1 MSKKIVTR
9 AYFGLYDPARKGVTI
24 DKGNEGGSSQPV
36 DNKAVEDVTKQAN
49 ANKEA
54 SAANK
59 ALAEQNKAAV
69 AKVAADLAAK
79 QAQDVIT
86 FLTKVEA
93 AAQYQPKGEYVTEAK
108 VAEKVTEAQTK
119 AKEDVDAKFATK
131 AELETA
137 TGGVS
142 AKDLKTLKDAIE
154 LLRDN
159 PDSIAEIAKKADKD
173 KVYDKEAIDK
183 LIKKL
188 NDKDTDLEKAIAKA
202 AAAEDVVKVADL
214 PAKIQALVDLTSF
227 AKAAEVEA
235 TYAKKSDLTDKAD
248 KAAIETELAKKAN
261 ASDLTPLATKEEVAK
276 KADKET
282 IDAKADQTALD
293 NLKAEVAANKAAVG
307 AEEAARKSADT
318 LNDAK
323 VQGISED
330 VAKMKID
337 AAQAKVENEKAL
349 AKKADQE
356 AVNTA
361 LEGKA
366 GVEEVKEAKK
376 AADDA
381 AKEAAKANTALES
394 KADAI
399 ALEPLATKESLKD
412 AKDELTQA
420 IEAAK
425 TAATEAKAEAKTGEA
440 VTEAKTKAEAA
451 DAKAKEVEAAL
462 VNYVTKAVA
471 DETYQPKGEYA
482 TKAEVQAIGSLDP
495 TTLQSLKDL
504 AAQLAGHAD
513 LTAVLDKLNKIFTKD
528 EVNEKLAKKADVTA
542 LADYAEKADVESKL
556 GDKADKTKVAEDI
569 QAAKDVADAAVREV
583 NTTAQ
588 QAKAKATENAAG
600 LEEAKTKVE
609 KAIEDL
615 GKLTTKVNDLAL
627 NGTGGGLDAQAVADK
642 VQEVVD
648 AIVAREKF
656 VGETKFNEK
665 LADKADV
672 SALTAVQAK
681 ADKAAADLLGKADVS
696 ALADKADKAV
706 FEAKATEL
714 DNKLN
719 TLETATVPNLIA
731 TKLNEKLEGYQEKG
745 EYVTKE
751 AGDRDYQPKGEY
763 ATTEKLT
770 EVKDI
775 ADANK
780 AAIEGL
786 DKDNLVH
793 HDDLVGYA
801 KAVKVTEDIAA
812 AVGGLGEV
820 YVAKA
825 DAETFAKKAEVTA
838 EIGEKETEIKRY
850 ADGKFATKQELE
862 NATLAAGN
870 TGLNRTQVEGIVDE
884 KLGDIKDA
892 VQTIT
897 NIQSGVNDNKS
908 AVNSI
913 LAELAKKAD
922 KDALNDKVTTTD
934 LEDAKTTLNAAI
946 KVQEDALA
954 AAKTALEEAI
964 KTKSEEAA
972 AAYQT
977 KVEFAN
983 WTRDVYGTEI
993 ARIKDDMMTADETD
1007 AAIDAKLATNLE
1019 TLKGI
1024 FQVKGNYLTREDLTK
1039 TLKDGYITKD
1049 ESDRLYQGVGNYA
1062 TIEYVDDQIGKNKSK
1077 LDEVNTAI
1085 AGKLDATAATSLY
1098 QTKGDYVL
1106 RGEVDALATAPA
1118 FTNAINAAITTK
1130 GYLDKTTA
1138 DGLYAPK
1145 GQYVTTEDIANAILT
1160 DETVAGKQDKLT
1172 FGTGLSYDEDTKTLT
1187 ATGTS
1192 VDLSSYAKKS
1202 ELPDVTT
1209 LATKQEVTNAVASIQ
1224 VPSIEG
1230 LARTI
1235 EVEAKLVDY
1244 VKFTEAESTYAKK
1257 TEIPSIEGLAKTS
1270 EVDTKL
1276 ADYAKSA
1283 DIANT
1288 YATKEAI
1295 NAVAGLD
1302 ADTVNQLKALA
1313 QNADLTTVAEKV
1325 KNVYTKA
1332 EADGKFGPKDTLT
1345 EDQKGVVE
1353 SILRDKNYATNADL
1367 GNYSAGID
1375 TSIGQL
1381 RASINT
1387 LKDTTVPA
1395 IDTRVTALEGKA
1407 APTDFTEGQKTKLDE
1422 ILTGKHYATS
1432 DDIDNAKAELKG
1444 ELITEDAATALAN
1457 GAVTTAEGKIN
1468 DAKTALEEKITELKN
1483 ATVAKSDY
1491 DTKIEELETSIGK
1504 AASGDDLENLLF
1516 NDIVAGDGVTVERF
1530 EDPADENRAKLKIKA
1545 TAQAVDLSAYETQ
1558 AQAEAKYLKLDDI
1571 ETKLKEKGFITQ
1583 ADLQPILDAIK
1594 ALKGE

>member
-1 MSKKIVTR
+1 MSKKFVGK
-9 AYFGLYDPARKGVTI
+9 AHFGLYDPKR
-24 DKGNEGGSSQPV
+24 DKGIEIGGSGNQSGSTTPV
-36 DNKAVEDVTKQAN
+36 DNKAVEDVTKQAS

-59 ALAEQNKAAV
+59 VLAEANKAAV

-86 FLTKVEA
+86 FLSKVEA
-93 AAQYQPKGEYVTEAK
+93 AAQYQPKGEYITDAK
-108 VAEKVTEAQTK
+108 VAEKITEAQGK
-119 AKEDVDAKFATK
+119 ADEAAAAKFATK

-173 KVYDKEAIDK
+173 KVYDKDAIDK

-202 AAAEDVVKVADL
+202 ATADDVVKAAELTEKVKA
-214 PAKIQALVDLTSF
+214 IVDLTPY
-227 AKAAEVEA
+227 AKTAEVEA
-235 TYAKKSDLTDKAD
+235 TYAKKSDLADKAD

-261 ASDLTPLATKEEVAK
+261 ASDLTPLATKEEVSA
-276 KADKET
+276 KADAT
-282 IDAKADQTALD
+282 ALATKADQTALD

-307 AEEAARKSADT
+307 AESAERKAADT

-323 VQGISED
+323 VKGISDD
-330 VAKMKID
+330 VSKLKID

-349 AKKADQE
+349 SRKADQE

-366 GVEEVKEAKK
+366 SVADVAEAKQ
-376 AADDA
+376 AATDA
-381 AKEAAKANTALES
+381 AKEAAKANTALEG
-394 KADAI
+394 KADVA
-399 ALEPLATKESLKD
+399 ALEPLATKEALKD

-425 TAATEAKAEAKTGEA
+425 TAAAEAKTEAKTGEA
-440 VTEAKTKAEAA
+440 VTAAKEKAEVA

-471 DETYQPKGEYA
+471 DEAYQPKGEYA

-495 TTLQSLKDL
+495 ATLQSLKDL
-504 AAQLAGHAD
+504 AQQLAGHAD
-513 LTAVLDKLNKIFTKD
+513 LTAVLDKLNKVFTKD
-528 EVNEKLAKKADVTA
+528 EVNEKLAAKADVTA
-542 LADYAEKADVESKL
+542 LAEYAEKADVESKL

-627 NGTGGGLDAQAVADK
+627 NGGTGTGLDAQAVADK
-642 VQEVVD
+642 VKEVVD
-648 AIVAREKF
+648 ALVAQEKF
-656 VGETKFNEK
+656 VGEAKLNEK

-681 ADKAAADLLGKADVS
+681 ADKNASDLLGKADVS

-706 FEAKATEL
+706 FEAKANEV

-719 TLETATVPNLIA
+719 TLETATVPNLID
-731 TKLNEKLEGYQEKG
+731 TKLTAKLAGYQEKG

-751 AGDRDYQPKGEY
+751 AADRDYQPKGEY
-763 ATTEKLT
+763 ATAEKLT

-793 HDDLVGYA
+793 NADLVVYA
-801 KAVKVTEDIAA
+801 RAAKVTEDIAA

-825 DAETFAKKAEVTA
+825 DAETFAKKAEVTT

-870 TGLNRTQVEGIVDE
+870 TGLNRAQVEGIVDE

-922 KDALNDKVTTTD
+922 KDALNDKVATTD

-946 KVQEDALA
+946 KVQENALA

-983 WTRDVYGTEI
+983 WARDTYGTEI
-993 ARIKDDMMTADETD
+993 ARIKDDMMTANETD

-1024 FQVKGNYLTREDLTK
+1024 FQLKGNYVTKEELTK

-1077 LDEVNTAI
+1077 IDEVNTAL
-1085 AGKLDATAATSLY
+1085 AGKLDLTAA
-1098 QTKGDYVL
+1098 QNVFQARGDYMT
-1106 RGEVDALATAPA
+1106 RGDLDNVATSPA
-1118 FTNAINAAITTK
+1118 FTNAINNAITAK
-1130 GYLDKTTA
+1130 AFLDKDTA
-1138 DGLYAPK
+1138 DGLYATK
-1145 GQYVTTEDIANAILT
+1145 GTYVTAQGVTDIIEADPTI
-1160 DETVAGKQDKLT
+1160 AGKQDKLT
-1172 FGTGLSYDEDTKTLT
+1172 FGSGLSYDEGTKTVT
-1187 ATGTS
+1187 ASGVS
-1192 VDLSSYAKKS
+1192 VDLTPYAKK
-1202 ELPDVTT
+1202 
-1209 LATKQEVTNAVASIQ
+1209 
-1224 VPSIEG
+1224 
-1230 LARTI
+1230 
-1235 EVEAKLVDY
+1235 
-1244 VKFTEAESTYAKK
+1244 AESDAK
-1257 TEIPSIEGLAKTS
+1257 
-1270 EVDTKL
+1270 
-1276 ADYAKSA
+1276 Y
-1283 DIANT
+1283 
-1288 YATKEAI
+1288 
-1295 NAVAGLD
+1295 
-1302 ADTVNQLKALA
+1302 
-1313 QNADLTTVAEKV
+1313 
-1325 KNVYTKA
+1325 
-1332 EADGKFGPKDTLT
+1332 GPKDTLT

-1367 GNYSAGID
+1367 GSYSASMDI
-1375 TSIGQL
+1375 SVGQL

-1407 APTDFTEGQKTKLDE
+1407 APTDFTEDQKTKLNE
-1422 ILTGKHYATS
+1422 ILTGKGYAS
-1432 DDIDNAKAELKG
+1432 HEDIDNAKAELKG
-1444 ELITEDAATALAN
+1444 ELVTEEAVQALVN
-1457 GAVTTAEGKIN
+1457 GAVTTAEGKVN
-1468 DAKTALEEKITELKN
+1468 EAKEALEGKITELKN
-1483 ATVAKSDY
+1483 TV
-1491 DTKIEELETSIGK
+1491 
-1504 AASGDDLENLLF
+1504 
-1516 NDIVAGDGVTVERF
+1516 DGIHA
-1530 EDPADENRAKLKIKA
+1530 P
-1545 TAQAVDLSAYETQ
+1545 DLSAYETQ
-1558 AQAEAKYLKLDDI
+1558 AQAEAKYLKLEDI

>member
-1 MSKKIVTR
+1 MSKKFVGK
-9 AYFGLYDPARKGVTI
+9 AHFGLYDPKR
-24 DKGNEGGSSQPV
+24 DKGIEIGGSGNQGGSTTPV
-36 DNKAVEDVTKQAN
+36 DNKAVEDVTKQAS

-59 ALAEQNKAAV
+59 VLAEANKAAV

-86 FLTKVEA
+86 FLSKVEA
-93 AAQYQPKGEYVTEAK
+93 AAQYQPKGEYITDAK
-108 VAEKVTEAQTK
+108 VAEKITEAQGK
-119 AKEDVDAKFATK
+119 ADEAAAAKFATK

-173 KVYDKEAIDK
+173 KVYDKDAIDK

-202 AAAEDVVKVADL
+202 ATADDVVKAAELTEKVKA
-214 PAKIQALVDLTSF
+214 IVDLTPF
-227 AKAAEVEA
+227 AKTAEVEA
-235 TYAKKSDLTDKAD
+235 TYAKKSDLADKAD

-261 ASDLTPLATKEEVAK
+261 ASDLTPLATKEEVS
-276 KADKET
+276 
-282 IDAKADQTALD
+282 AKADATALANKADQAALD
-293 NLKAEVAANKAAVG
+293 NVKAEADANKAAV
-307 AEEAARKSADT
+307 AAEAAERKAADT

-323 VQGISED
+323 VKGISDD
-330 VAKMKID
+330 VSKLKID

-349 AKKADQE
+349 SRKADQE

-366 GVEEVKEAKK
+366 TKAEVAEAKQ
-376 AADDA
+376 AATDA
-381 AKEAAKANTALES
+381 AKEAAKANTALEG
-394 KADAI
+394 KADAT
-399 ALEPLATKESLKD
+399 ALEPLATKEALKA
-412 AKDELTQA
+412 AKDELAQA
-420 IEAAK
+420 VEAAK
-425 TAATEAKAEAKTGEA
+425 TAAEAAKTEAKTGEA
-440 VTEAKTKAEAA
+440 VTEAKEKATAA

-513 LTAVLDKLNKIFTKD
+513 LTAVLDKLNKVFTKD
-528 EVNEKLAKKADVTA
+528 EVNEKLAAKADVTA
-542 LADYAEKADVESKL
+542 LAEYAEKADVESKL

-627 NGTGGGLDAQAVADK
+627 NGTGGNGLDAQAVADK
-642 VQEVVD
+642 VKEVVD
-648 AIVAREKF
+648 ALVAQEKF
-656 VGETKFNEK
+656 VGETKLNEK

-681 ADKAAADLLGKADVS
+681 ADKNASDLLGKADVT

-719 TLETATVPNLIA
+719 TLETATVPNLID
-731 TKLNEKLEGYQEKG
+731 TKLADKLAGYQEKG

-751 AGDRDYQPKGEY
+751 AADRDYQPKGEY
-763 ATTEKLT
+763 ATAEKLN
-770 EVKDI
+770 EVK
-775 ADANK
+775 AKAEANE

-786 DKDNLVH
+786 DKDTLVH
-793 HDDLVGYA
+793 TADLDTYA
-801 KAVKVTEDIAA
+801 KAAKVTEDISA
-812 AVGGLGEV
+812 AVAGLGDV
-820 YVAKA
+820 YVSKNDA
-825 DAETFAKKAEVTA
+825 DVYAKKADVTT

-870 TGLNRTQVEGIVDE
+870 TGLNRAQVEGIVDE

-922 KDALNDKVTTTD
+922 KDALNDKVATTD
-934 LEDAKTTLNAAI
+934 LEEAKTTLNAAI
-946 KVQEDALA
+946 KVQENALA

-983 WTRDVYGTEI
+983 WARDTYGTEI
-993 ARIKDDMMTADETD
+993 ARIKDDMMTANETD

-1024 FQVKGNYLTREDLTK
+1024 FQLKGNYVTKEELTK

-1077 LDEVNTAI
+1077 IDEVNTAL
-1085 AGKLDATAATSLY
+1085 AGKLDLTAA
-1098 QTKGDYVL
+1098 QNVFQARGDYMT
-1106 RGEVDALATAPA
+1106 RGDLDNVATSPA
-1118 FTNAINAAITTK
+1118 FTNAINNAITAK
-1130 GYLDKTTA
+1130 AFLDKDTA
-1138 DGLYAPK
+1138 DGLYAAK
-1145 GQYVTTEDIANAILT
+1145 GTYVTAQGVTDIIEADPTI
-1160 DETVAGKQDKLT
+1160 AGKQDKLT
-1172 FGTGLSYDEDTKTLT
+1172 FGSGLSYDEGTKTVT
-1187 ATGTS
+1187 ASGVS
-1192 VDLSSYAKKS
+1192 VDLT
-1202 ELPDVTT
+1202 P
-1209 LATKQEVTNAVASIQ
+1209 
-1224 VPSIEG
+1224 
-1230 LARTI
+1230 
-1235 EVEAKLVDY
+1235 
-1244 VKFTEAESTYAKK
+1244 YAKK
-1257 TEIPSIEGLAKTS
+1257 TESDAK
-1270 EVDTKL
+1270 
-1276 ADYAKSA
+1276 Y
-1283 DIANT
+1283 
-1288 YATKEAI
+1288 
-1295 NAVAGLD
+1295 
-1302 ADTVNQLKALA
+1302 
-1313 QNADLTTVAEKV
+1313 
-1325 KNVYTKA
+1325 
-1332 EADGKFGPKDTLT
+1332 GPKDTLT

-1367 GNYSAGID
+1367 GSYSASMD
-1375 TSIGQL
+1375 TNIGQL

-1407 APTDFTEGQKTKLDE
+1407 APTDFTEDQKTKLDE
-1422 ILTGKHYATS
+1422 ILTGKGYAS
-1432 DDIDNAKAELKG
+1432 HEDIDNAKAELKG
-1444 ELITEDAATALAN
+1444 ELITEETAQALVN
-1457 GAVTTAEGKIN
+1457 GAVTTAEGKVN
-1468 DAKTALEEKITELKN
+1468 EAKEALEGKITELKN
-1483 ATVAKSDY
+1483 TVDGIHAT
-1491 DTKIEELETSIGK
+1491 
-1504 AASGDDLENLLF
+1504 
-1516 NDIVAGDGVTVERF
+1516 
-1530 EDPADENRAKLKIKA
+1530 
-1545 TAQAVDLSAYETQ
+1545 DLSAYETQ
-1558 AQAEAKYLKLDDI
+1558 AQAEAKYLKLEDI

>member
-1 MSKKIVTR
+1 MSKKFVGK
-9 AYFGLYDPARKGVTI
+9 AHFGLYDPKR
-24 DKGNEGGSSQPV
+24 DKGIEIGGSDNQGGSSTPV
-36 DNKAVEDVTKQAN
+36 DNKAVEDVTKQAS

-59 ALAEQNKAAV
+59 VLAEANKAAV

-86 FLTKVEA
+86 FLSKVEA
-93 AAQYQPKGEYVTEAK
+93 AAQYQPKGEYITDAK
-108 VAEKVTEAQTK
+108 VAEKITEAQGK
-119 AKEDVDAKFATK
+119 ADEAAAAKFATK

-202 AAAEDVVKVADL
+202 ATADDVVKAAELTEKVKA
-214 PAKIQALVDLTSF
+214 IVDLTPF

-235 TYAKKSDLTDKAD
+235 TYAKKSDLADKAD

-261 ASDLTPLATKEEVAK
+261 ASDLTPLATKEEVAT
-276 KADKET
+276 KADAT
-282 IDAKADQTALD
+282 ALATKADQTALD
-293 NLKAEVAANKAAVG
+293 NVKAEADANKAAV
-307 AEEAARKSADT
+307 AAEAAERKAADT

-323 VQGISED
+323 VKGISDD
-330 VAKMKID
+330 VSKLKID

-349 AKKADQE
+349 SRKADQE

-366 GVEEVKEAKK
+366 SKAEVAEAKQ
-376 AADDA
+376 AATDA
-381 AKEAAKANTALES
+381 AKEAAKANTALEG
-394 KADAI
+394 KADAT
-399 ALEPLATKESLKD
+399 ALEPLATKEALKD

-425 TAATEAKAEAKTGEA
+425 AAADEAKAEAKTGEA
-440 VTEAKTKAEAA
+440 ITEAKEKAAAA

-471 DETYQPKGEYA
+471 DEAYQPKGEYA

-495 TTLQSLKDL
+495 ATLQSLKDL
-504 AAQLAGHAD
+504 AQQLAGHAD
-513 LTAVLDKLNKIFTKD
+513 LTAVLDKLNKVFTKD
-528 EVNEKLAKKADVTA
+528 EVNEKLAAKADVTA
-542 LADYAEKADVESKL
+542 LSEYAEKADVESKL

-627 NGTGGGLDAQAVADK
+627 NGGTGTGLDAQAVADK
-642 VQEVVD
+642 VKEVVD
-648 AIVAREKF
+648 ALVAQEKF
-656 VGETKFNEK
+656 VGEAKLNEK

-681 ADKAAADLLGKADVS
+681 ADKNASDLLGKADVS
-696 ALADKADKAV
+696 ALADKVDKAV
-706 FEAKATEL
+706 FEAKANEV

-719 TLETATVPNLIA
+719 TLETATVPNLID
-731 TKLNEKLEGYQEKG
+731 TKLTAKLAGYQEKG

-751 AGDRDYQPKGEY
+751 AADRDYQPKGEY
-763 ATTEKLT
+763 ATAEKLT

-793 HDDLVGYA
+793 NADLVVYA
-801 KAVKVTEDIAA
+801 RAAKVTEDIAA

-825 DAETFAKKAEVTA
+825 DAETFAKKAEVTT

-870 TGLNRTQVEGIVDE
+870 TGLNRAQVEGIVDE

-922 KDALNDKVTTTD
+922 KDALNDKVATTD
-934 LEDAKTTLNAAI
+934 LEEAKTTLNAAI
-946 KVQEDALA
+946 KVQENALA
-954 AAKTALEEAI
+954 AAKIALEEAI

-983 WTRDVYGTEI
+983 WARDTYGTEI
-993 ARIKDDMMTADETD
+993 ARIKDDMMTANETD

-1024 FQVKGNYLTREDLTK
+1024 FQLKGNYVTKEELTK

-1077 LDEVNTAI
+1077 IDEVNTAL
-1085 AGKLDATAATSLY
+1085 AGKLDLTAA
-1098 QTKGDYVL
+1098 QNVFQARGDYMT
-1106 RGEVDALATAPA
+1106 RGDLDNVATSPA
-1118 FTNAINAAITTK
+1118 FTNAINNAITAK
-1130 GYLDKTTA
+1130 AFLDKDTA
-1138 DGLYAPK
+1138 DGLYATK
-1145 GQYVTTEDIANAILT
+1145 GTYVTAQGVTDIIEADPTI
-1160 DETVAGKQDKLT
+1160 AGKQDKLT
-1172 FGTGLSYDEDTKTLT
+1172 FGSGLSYDEGTKTVT
-1187 ATGTS
+1187 ASGVS
-1192 VDLSSYAKKS
+1192 VDLTPYAKK
-1202 ELPDVTT
+1202 
-1209 LATKQEVTNAVASIQ
+1209 
-1224 VPSIEG
+1224 
-1230 LARTI
+1230 
-1235 EVEAKLVDY
+1235 
-1244 VKFTEAESTYAKK
+1244 AESDAK
-1257 TEIPSIEGLAKTS
+1257 
-1270 EVDTKL
+1270 
-1276 ADYAKSA
+1276 Y
-1283 DIANT
+1283 
-1288 YATKEAI
+1288 
-1295 NAVAGLD
+1295 
-1302 ADTVNQLKALA
+1302 
-1313 QNADLTTVAEKV
+1313 
-1325 KNVYTKA
+1325 
-1332 EADGKFGPKDTLT
+1332 GPKDTLT

-1367 GNYSAGID
+1367 GSYSASMD
-1375 TSIGQL
+1375 TNIGQL

-1395 IDTRVTALEGKA
+1395 IDTRVNALEGKA
-1407 APTDFTEGQKTKLDE
+1407 APTDVTEDQKTKLDE
-1422 ILTGKHYATS
+1422 ILTGKGYAS
-1432 DDIDNAKAELKG
+1432 HEDIDNAKAELKG
-1444 ELITEDAATALAN
+1444 ELVTEEAAQALVN
-1457 GAVTTAEGKIN
+1457 GAVTTAEGKVN
-1468 DAKTALEEKITELKN
+1468 EAKEALEGKITELKN
-1483 ATVAKSDY
+1483 TV
-1491 DTKIEELETSIGK
+1491 
-1504 AASGDDLENLLF
+1504 
-1516 NDIVAGDGVTVERF
+1516 DGIHA
-1530 EDPADENRAKLKIKA
+1530 P
-1545 TAQAVDLSAYETQ
+1545 DLSAYETQ
-1558 AQAEAKYLKLDDI
+1558 AQAEAKYLKLEDI

>member
-1 MSKKIVTR
+1 MSKKFVGK
-9 AYFGLYDPARKGVTI
+9 AHFGLYDPKR
-24 DKGNEGGSSQPV
+24 DKGIEIGGSGNQGGSTTPV
-36 DNKAVEDVTKQAN
+36 DNKAVEDVTKQAS

-59 ALAEQNKAAV
+59 VLAEANKAAV

-86 FLTKVEA
+86 FLSKVEA

-119 AKEDVDAKFATK
+119 AKEDADAKFATK

-202 AAAEDVVKVADL
+202 ATADDVVKAAELTEKVKA
-214 PAKIQALVDLTSF
+214 IVDLTPF

-235 TYAKKSDLTDKAD
+235 TYAKKSDLADKAD

-261 ASDLTPLATKEEVAK
+261 ASDLTPLATKEEVSA
-276 KADKET
+276 KADAT
-282 IDAKADQTALD
+282 ALATKADQTVLD
-293 NLKAEVAANKAAVG
+293 NLKAEVAANKAAVS
-307 AEEAARKSADT
+307 AESAERKAADT

-323 VQGISED
+323 VKGISDD
-330 VAKMKID
+330 VSKLKID

-349 AKKADQE
+349 SRKADQE
-356 AVNTA
+356 AVNEA
-361 LEGKA
+361 LAEKA
-366 GVEEVKEAKK
+366 TKAEVAEAKQ
-376 AADDA
+376 AATDA
-381 AKEAAKANTALES
+381 AKEAAKANTALEG
-394 KADAI
+394 KADTT
-399 ALEPLATKESLKD
+399 ALEPLATKEALKA
-412 AKDELTQA
+412 AKDELAQA
-420 IEAAK
+420 VEAAK
-425 TAATEAKAEAKTGEA
+425 TAAEEAKTEAKTGEA
-440 VTEAKTKAEAA
+440 VTEAKTKAAAA

-513 LTAVLDKLNKIFTKD
+513 LTAVLDKLNKVFTKD
-528 EVNEKLAKKADVTA
+528 EVNEKLAAKADVTA
-542 LADYAEKADVESKL
+542 LSEYAEKADVESKL

-569 QAAKDVADAAVREV
+569 EAAKAVADAAVREV

-627 NGTGGGLDAQAVADK
+627 NGGTGTGLDAQAVADK
-642 VQEVVD
+642 VKEVVD
-648 AIVAREKF
+648 ALVAQEKF
-656 VGETKFNEK
+656 VGEAKLNEK

-681 ADKAAADLLGKADVS
+681 ADKNASDLLGKADVS

-706 FEAKATEL
+706 FEAKANEV

-719 TLETATVPNLIA
+719 TLETATVPNLID
-731 TKLNEKLEGYQEKG
+731 TKLTAKLAGYQEKG

-751 AGDRDYQPKGEY
+751 AADRDYQPKGEY
-763 ATTEKLT
+763 ATAAALE
-770 EVKDI
+770 EVKTK
-775 ADANK
+775 AN
-780 AAIEGL
+780 ANEALINGL

-793 HDDLVGYA
+793 TADLDTYA
-801 KAVKVTEDIAA
+801 KAAKVTEDISA
-812 AVGGLGEV
+812 AVAGLGDV
-820 YVAKA
+820 YVSKNDA
-825 DAETFAKKAEVTA
+825 DVFAKKADVTN
-838 EIGEKETEIKRY
+838 EIGAKATELKKY
-850 ADGKFATKQELE
+850 ADDTFATKQQLD
-862 NATLAAGN
+862 NATIAAGGS
-870 TGLNRTQVEGIVDE
+870 GLTQTQVEGIVDE

-922 KDALNDKVTTTD
+922 KDALNDKVATTD

-946 KVQEDALA
+946 KVQENALA

-983 WTRDVYGTEI
+983 WARDTYGTEI
-993 ARIKDDMMTADETD
+993 ARIKDDMMTANETD

-1024 FQVKGNYLTREDLTK
+1024 FQLKGNYVTKEELTK

-1077 LDEVNTAI
+1077 IDEVNTAL
-1085 AGKLDATAATSLY
+1085 AGKLDLTAA
-1098 QTKGDYVL
+1098 QNVFQARGDYMT
-1106 RGEVDALATAPA
+1106 RGDLDNVATSPA
-1118 FTNAINAAITTK
+1118 FTNAINNAITAK
-1130 GYLDKTTA
+1130 AFLDKDTA
-1138 DGLYAPK
+1138 DGLYATK
-1145 GQYVTTEDIANAILT
+1145 GTYVTAQGVTDIIEADPTI
-1160 DETVAGKQDKLT
+1160 AGKQDKLT
-1172 FGTGLSYDEDTKTLT
+1172 FGSGLSYDEGTKTVT
-1187 ATGTS
+1187 ASGVS
-1192 VDLSSYAKKS
+1192 VDLTPYAKK
-1202 ELPDVTT
+1202 
-1209 LATKQEVTNAVASIQ
+1209 
-1224 VPSIEG
+1224 
-1230 LARTI
+1230 
-1235 EVEAKLVDY
+1235 
-1244 VKFTEAESTYAKK
+1244 AESDAK
-1257 TEIPSIEGLAKTS
+1257 
-1270 EVDTKL
+1270 
-1276 ADYAKSA
+1276 Y
-1283 DIANT
+1283 
-1288 YATKEAI
+1288 
-1295 NAVAGLD
+1295 
-1302 ADTVNQLKALA
+1302 
-1313 QNADLTTVAEKV
+1313 
-1325 KNVYTKA
+1325 
-1332 EADGKFGPKDTLT
+1332 GPKDTLT

-1367 GNYSAGID
+1367 GSYSASMD
-1375 TSIGQL
+1375 TNIGQL

-1407 APTDFTEGQKTKLDE
+1407 APTDFTEDQKTKLDE
-1422 ILTGKHYATS
+1422 ILTGKGYAS
-1432 DDIDNAKAELKG
+1432 HEDIDNAKAELKG
-1444 ELITEDAATALAN
+1444 ELVTEEAAQALVN
-1457 GAVTTAEGKIN
+1457 GAVTTAEGKVN
-1468 DAKTALEEKITELKN
+1468 EAKEALEGKITELKN
-1483 ATVAKSDY
+1483 TV
-1491 DTKIEELETSIGK
+1491 
-1504 AASGDDLENLLF
+1504 
-1516 NDIVAGDGVTVERF
+1516 DGIHA
-1530 EDPADENRAKLKIKA
+1530 P
-1545 TAQAVDLSAYETQ
+1545 DLSAYETQ
-1558 AQAEAKYLKLDDI
+1558 AQAEAKYLKLEDI

>member
-1 MSKKIVTR
+1 MSKKFVGK
-9 AYFGLYDPARKGVTI
+9 AHFGLYDPKR
-24 DKGNEGGSSQPV
+24 DKGIEIGGSGNQSGSTTPV
-36 DNKAVEDVTKQAN
+36 DNKAVEDVTKQAS

-59 ALAEQNKAAV
+59 VLAEANKAAV

-86 FLTKVEA
+86 FLSKVEA
-93 AAQYQPKGEYVTEAK
+93 AAQYQPKGEYITDAK
-108 VAEKVTEAQTK
+108 VAEKITEAQGK
-119 AKEDVDAKFATK
+119 ADEAAAAKFATK

-173 KVYDKEAIDK
+173 KVYDKDAIDK

-202 AAAEDVVKVADL
+202 ATADDVVKAAELTEKVKA
-214 PAKIQALVDLTSF
+214 IVDLTPY
-227 AKAAEVEA
+227 AKTVEVEA
-235 TYAKKSDLTDKAD
+235 TYAKKSDLADKAD

-261 ASDLTPLATKEEVAK
+261 ASDLTPLATKEEVSA
-276 KADKET
+276 KADAT
-282 IDAKADQTALD
+282 ALATKADQTALD

-307 AEEAARKSADT
+307 AESAERKAADT

-323 VQGISED
+323 VKGISDD
-330 VAKMKID
+330 VSKLKID

-349 AKKADQE
+349 SRKADQE

-366 GVEEVKEAKK
+366 SVADVADAKQ
-376 AADDA
+376 AATDA
-381 AKEAAKANTALES
+381 AKEAAKANTALEG
-394 KADAI
+394 KADAT
-399 ALEPLATKESLKD
+399 ALEPLATKEALKD

-425 TAATEAKAEAKTGEA
+425 AAAAEAKAEAKTGEA
-440 VTEAKTKAEAA
+440 VTEAKEKATAA
-451 DAKAKEVEAAL
+451 DTKAKEVEAAL

-495 TTLQSLKDL
+495 ATLQSLKDL
-504 AAQLAGHAD
+504 AQQLAGHAD
-513 LTAVLDKLNKIFTKD
+513 LTAVLDKLNKVFTKD
-528 EVNEKLAKKADVTA
+528 EVNEKLAAKADVTA
-542 LADYAEKADVESKL
+542 LSEYAEKADVESKL
-556 GDKADKTKVAEDI
+556 SDKADKTKVAEDI

-627 NGTGGGLDAQAVADK
+627 NGGTGTGLDAQAVADK
-642 VQEVVD
+642 VKEVVD
-648 AIVAREKF
+648 ALVAQEKF
-656 VGETKFNEK
+656 VGEAKLNEK

-681 ADKAAADLLGKADVS
+681 ADKNASDLLGKADVS

-706 FEAKATEL
+706 FEAKANEV

-719 TLETATVPNLIA
+719 TLETATVPNLID
-731 TKLNEKLEGYQEKG
+731 TKLTAKLAGYQEKG

-751 AGDRDYQPKGEY
+751 AADRDYQPKGEY
-763 ATTEKLT
+763 ATAEKLT

-793 HDDLVGYA
+793 NADLVVYA
-801 KAVKVTEDIAA
+801 RAAKVTEDIAA

-825 DAETFAKKAEVTA
+825 DAETFAKKAEVTT

-870 TGLNRTQVEGIVDE
+870 TGLNRAQVEGIVDE

-922 KDALNDKVTTTD
+922 KDALNDKVATTD
-934 LEDAKTTLNAAI
+934 LEEAKTTLNAAI
-946 KVQEDALA
+946 KVQENALA

-983 WTRDVYGTEI
+983 WARDTYGTEI

-1024 FQVKGNYLTREDLTK
+1024 FQLKGNYVTKEELTK

-1077 LDEVNTAI
+1077 IDEMNTAL
-1085 AGKLDATAATSLY
+1085 AGKLDLTAA
-1098 QTKGDYVL
+1098 QNVFQARGDYMT
-1106 RGEVDALATAPA
+1106 RGDLDNVATSPA
-1118 FTNAINAAITTK
+1118 FTNAINNAITAK
-1130 GYLDKTTA
+1130 AFLDKDTA
-1138 DGLYAPK
+1138 DGLYATK
-1145 GQYVTTEDIANAILT
+1145 GTYVTAQGVTDIIEADPTI
-1160 DETVAGKQDKLT
+1160 AGKQDKLT
-1172 FGTGLSYDEDTKTLT
+1172 FGSGLSYDEGTKTVT
-1187 ATGTS
+1187 ASGVN
-1192 VDLSSYAKKS
+1192 VDLTPYAKK
-1202 ELPDVTT
+1202 
-1209 LATKQEVTNAVASIQ
+1209 
-1224 VPSIEG
+1224 
-1230 LARTI
+1230 
-1235 EVEAKLVDY
+1235 
-1244 VKFTEAESTYAKK
+1244 AESDAK
-1257 TEIPSIEGLAKTS
+1257 
-1270 EVDTKL
+1270 
-1276 ADYAKSA
+1276 Y
-1283 DIANT
+1283 
-1288 YATKEAI
+1288 
-1295 NAVAGLD
+1295 
-1302 ADTVNQLKALA
+1302 
-1313 QNADLTTVAEKV
+1313 
-1325 KNVYTKA
+1325 
-1332 EADGKFGPKDTLT
+1332 GPKDTLT

-1367 GNYSAGID
+1367 GSYSASID
-1375 TSIGQL
+1375 TNIGQL

-1395 IDTRVTALEGKA
+1395 IDARVTALEGKA
-1407 APTDFTEGQKTKLDE
+1407 APTDFTEDQKTKLNE
-1422 ILTGKHYATS
+1422 ILTGKGYAS
-1432 DDIDNAKAELKG
+1432 HEDIDNAKAELKG
-1444 ELITEDAATALAN
+1444 ELVTEEAAQALVN
-1457 GAVTTAEGKIN
+1457 GAVTTAESKVN
-1468 DAKTALEEKITELKN
+1468 EAKEALEGKITELKN
-1483 ATVAKSDY
+1483 TV
-1491 DTKIEELETSIGK
+1491 
-1504 AASGDDLENLLF
+1504 
-1516 NDIVAGDGVTVERF
+1516 DGIHA
-1530 EDPADENRAKLKIKA
+1530 P
-1545 TAQAVDLSAYETQ
+1545 DLSAYETQ
-1558 AQAEAKYLKLDDI
+1558 AQAEAKYLKLEDI

>member
-1 MSKKIVTR
+1 MSKKFVGK
-9 AYFGLYDPARKGVTI
+9 AHFGLYDPKR
-24 DKGNEGGSSQPV
+24 DKGIEIGGSGNQSGSTTPV
-36 DNKAVEDVTKQAN
+36 DNKAVEDVTKQAS

-59 ALAEQNKAAV
+59 VLAEANKAAV

-86 FLTKVEA
+86 FLSKVEA
-93 AAQYQPKGEYVTEAK
+93 AAQYQPKGEYITDAK
-108 VAEKVTEAQTK
+108 VAEKITEAQGK
-119 AKEDVDAKFATK
+119 ADEAAAAKFATK

-202 AAAEDVVKVADL
+202 ATADDVVKTAELAEKVKA
-214 PAKIQALVDLTSF
+214 IVDLTPF

-235 TYAKKSDLTDKAD
+235 TYAKKSDLADKAD
-248 KAAIETELAKKAN
+248 KATIETELAKKAN
-261 ASDLTPLATKEEVAK
+261 ANDLTPLATKEEVAT
-276 KADKET
+276 KADAT
-282 IDAKADQTALD
+282 ALATKADQTALD
-293 NLKAEVAANKAAVG
+293 NVKAEADANKAAV
-307 AEEAARKSADT
+307 AAEAAERKAADT

-323 VQGISED
+323 VKGISDD
-330 VAKMKID
+330 VSKLKID

-349 AKKADQE
+349 SRKADQE

-366 GVEEVKEAKK
+366 SKAEVAEAKQ
-376 AADDA
+376 AATDA
-381 AKEAAKANTALES
+381 AKEAAKANTALEG
-394 KADAI
+394 KADVA
-399 ALEPLATKESLKD
+399 ALEPLATKEALKG
-412 AKDELTQA
+412 AKDELAQA

-425 TAATEAKAEAKTGEA
+425 AAAEAAKTEAKTGEA

-495 TTLQSLKDL
+495 ATLQSLKDL
-504 AAQLAGHAD
+504 AQQLAGHAD
-513 LTAVLDKLNKIFTKD
+513 LTAVLDKLNKVFTKD
-528 EVNEKLAKKADVTA
+528 EVNEKLAAKADVTA
-542 LADYAEKADVESKL
+542 LAEYAEKADVESKL
-556 GDKADKTKVAEDI
+556 GEKADKTKVAEDI

-627 NGTGGGLDAQAVADK
+627 NGGTGTGLDAQAVADK
-642 VQEVVD
+642 VKEVVD
-648 AIVAREKF
+648 ALVAQEKF
-656 VGETKFNEK
+656 VGEAKLNEK

-681 ADKAAADLLGKADVS
+681 ADKNASDLLGKADVS

-706 FEAKATEL
+706 FEAKANEV

-719 TLETATVPNLIA
+719 TLETATVPNLID
-731 TKLNEKLEGYQEKG
+731 TKLTAKLAGYQEKG

-751 AGDRDYQPKGEY
+751 AADRDYQPKGEY
-763 ATTEKLT
+763 ATAAALE
-770 EVKDI
+770 EVKTK
-775 ADANK
+775 ASANE
-780 AAIEGL
+780 ALINGL
-786 DKDNLVH
+786 DKDTLVH
-793 HDDLVGYA
+793 TADLDTYA
-801 KAVKVTEDIAA
+801 KVAKVTEDISA
-812 AVGGLGEV
+812 AVAGLSDV

-825 DAETFAKKAEVTA
+825 DADVFAKKADVTT
-838 EIGEKETEIKRY
+838 EIGAKATELKKY
-850 ADGKFATKQELE
+850 ADDTFATKQQLD
-862 NATLAAGN
+862 NATIAAGGS
-870 TGLNRTQVEGIVDE
+870 GLTQTQVEGIVDN
-884 KLGDIKDA
+884 KLGALKDA
-892 VQTIT
+892 VQTIA

-908 AVNSI
+908 SVESI
-913 LAELAKKAD
+913 LAELAKKAT
-922 KDALNDKVTTTD
+922 KDEVAGKVATTD
-934 LEDAKTTLNAAI
+934 FEDAKQTLNTAI
-946 KVQEDALA
+946 TAQENALA
-954 AAKTALEEAI
+954 VAKTALEKAI
-964 KTKSEEAA
+964 NDKSEEAA

-983 WTRDVYGTEI
+983 WVRDTYGTEI
-993 ARIKDDMMTADETD
+993 ARIKDDMMTANETD

-1024 FQVKGNYLTREDLTK
+1024 FQLKGNYVTKEELTK

-1077 LDEVNTAI
+1077 IDEVNTAL
-1085 AGKLDATAATSLY
+1085 AGKLDLTAA
-1098 QTKGDYVL
+1098 QNVFQARGDYMT
-1106 RGEVDALATAPA
+1106 RGDLDNVATSPA
-1118 FTNAINAAITTK
+1118 FTNAINNAITAK
-1130 GYLDKTTA
+1130 AFLDKDTA
-1138 DGLYAPK
+1138 DGLYATK
-1145 GQYVTTEDIANAILT
+1145 GTYVTAQGVTDIIEADPTI
-1160 DETVAGKQDKLT
+1160 AGKQDKLT
-1172 FGTGLSYDEDTKTLT
+1172 FGSGLSYDEGTKTVT
-1187 ATGTS
+1187 ASGVN
-1192 VDLSSYAKKS
+1192 VDLTPYAKK
-1202 ELPDVTT
+1202 
-1209 LATKQEVTNAVASIQ
+1209 
-1224 VPSIEG
+1224 
-1230 LARTI
+1230 
-1235 EVEAKLVDY
+1235 
-1244 VKFTEAESTYAKK
+1244 AESDAK
-1257 TEIPSIEGLAKTS
+1257 
-1270 EVDTKL
+1270 
-1276 ADYAKSA
+1276 Y
-1283 DIANT
+1283 
-1288 YATKEAI
+1288 
-1295 NAVAGLD
+1295 
-1302 ADTVNQLKALA
+1302 
-1313 QNADLTTVAEKV
+1313 
-1325 KNVYTKA
+1325 
-1332 EADGKFGPKDTLT
+1332 GPKDTLT

-1353 SILRDKNYATNADL
+1353 SILRDKNYVTNADL
-1367 GNYSAGID
+1367 GSYSASMD
-1375 TSIGQL
+1375 TNIGQL

-1407 APTDFTEGQKTKLDE
+1407 APTDFTEDQKTKLDE
-1422 ILTGKHYATS
+1422 ILTSKGYAS
-1432 DDIDNAKAELKG
+1432 HEDIDNAKAELKG
-1444 ELITEDAATALAN
+1444 ELVTEEAAQALVN
-1457 GAVTTAEGKIN
+1457 GAVTTAEGKVN
-1468 DAKTALEEKITELKN
+1468 EAKEALEGKITELKN
-1483 ATVAKSDY
+1483 TV
-1491 DTKIEELETSIGK
+1491 
-1504 AASGDDLENLLF
+1504 
-1516 NDIVAGDGVTVERF
+1516 DGIHA
-1530 EDPADENRAKLKIKA
+1530 P
-1545 TAQAVDLSAYETQ
+1545 DLSAYETQ
-1558 AQAEAKYLKLDDI
+1558 AQAEAKYLKLEDI

>member
-1 MSKKIVTR
+1 MSKKFVGK
-9 AYFGLYDPARKGVTI
+9 AHFGLYDPKR
-24 DKGNEGGSSQPV
+24 DKGIEIGGSGNQGGSSTPV
-36 DNKAVEDVTKQAN
+36 DNKAVEDVTKQAS

-59 ALAEQNKAAV
+59 VLAEANKAAV

-86 FLTKVEA
+86 FLSKVEA
-93 AAQYQPKGEYVTEAK
+93 AAQYQPKGEYITDAK
-108 VAEKVTEAQTK
+108 VAEKITEAQGK
-119 AKEDVDAKFATK
+119 ADEAAAAKFATK

-173 KVYDKEAIDK
+173 KVYDKDAIDK

-202 AAAEDVVKVADL
+202 ATADDVVKAAELTEKVKA
-214 PAKIQALVDLTSF
+214 IVDLTPF
-227 AKAAEVEA
+227 AKTAEVEA
-235 TYAKKSDLTDKAD
+235 TYAKKSDLADKAD
-248 KAAIETELAKKAN
+248 KTAIETELAKKAN
-261 ASDLTPLATKEEVAK
+261 ASDLTPLATKEEVKA
-276 KADKET
+276 KADAT
-282 IDAKADQTALD
+282 ALATKADQTALD
-293 NLKAEVAANKAAVG
+293 NVKAEADANKAAV
-307 AEEAARKSADT
+307 AAEAAERKAADT

-323 VQGISED
+323 VKGISDD
-330 VAKMKID
+330 VSKLKID

-349 AKKADQE
+349 SRKADQE

-366 GVEEVKEAKK
+366 SKAEVAEAKQ
-376 AADDA
+376 AATDA
-381 AKEAAKANTALES
+381 AKEAAKANTALEG
-394 KADAI
+394 KADAT
-399 ALEPLATKESLKD
+399 ALEPLATKEALKD

-420 IEAAK
+420 IETAK
-425 TAATEAKAEAKTGEA
+425 TAAAEAKAEAKTGEA
-440 VTEAKTKAEAA
+440 VTEAKEKAAAA
-451 DAKAKEVEAAL
+451 DTKAKEVEAAL

-471 DETYQPKGEYA
+471 DEAYQPKGEYA

-495 TTLQSLKDL
+495 ATLQSLKDL
-504 AAQLAGHAD
+504 AQQLAGHAD
-513 LTAVLDKLNKIFTKD
+513 LTVVLDKLNKVFTKD
-528 EVNEKLAKKADVTA
+528 EVNEKLAAKADVTA
-542 LADYAEKADVESKL
+542 LSEYAEKADVESKL
-556 GDKADKTKVAEDI
+556 GEKADKTKVAEDI

-627 NGTGGGLDAQAVADK
+627 NGTGGTGLDAQAVADK
-642 VQEVVD
+642 VKEVVD
-648 AIVAREKF
+648 AIVAQEKF
-656 VGETKFNEK
+656 VGEAKLNEK

-681 ADKAAADLLGKADVS
+681 ADKNASDLLGKADVS

-706 FEAKATEL
+706 FEAKANEV

-719 TLETATVPNLIA
+719 TLETATVPNLID
-731 TKLNEKLEGYQEKG
+731 TKLTDKLAGYQEKG

-751 AGDRDYQPKGEY
+751 AADRDYQPKGEY
-763 ATTEKLT
+763 ATAEKLT

-793 HDDLVGYA
+793 NADLVVYA
-801 KAVKVTEDIAA
+801 RAAKVTEDIAA

-825 DAETFAKKAEVTA
+825 DAETFAKKAEVTT

-870 TGLNRTQVEGIVDE
+870 TGLNRAQVEGIVDE

-922 KDALNDKVTTTD
+922 KDALTDKVATTD
-934 LEDAKTTLNAAI
+934 LEEAKTTLNAAI
-946 KVQEDALA
+946 KVQENALA

-983 WTRDVYGTEI
+983 WARDTYGTEI

-1024 FQVKGNYLTREDLTK
+1024 FQLKGNYVTKEELTK

-1077 LDEVNTAI
+1077 IDEVNTAL
-1085 AGKLDATAATSLY
+1085 AGKLDLTAA
-1098 QTKGDYVL
+1098 QNVFQARGDYMT
-1106 RGEVDALATAPA
+1106 RGDLDNVATSPA
-1118 FTNAINAAITTK
+1118 FTNAINNAITAK
-1130 GYLDKTTA
+1130 AFLDKDTA
-1138 DGLYAPK
+1138 DGLYATK
-1145 GQYVTTEDIANAILT
+1145 GTYVTAQGVTDIIEADATI
-1160 DETVAGKQDKLT
+1160 AGKQDKLT
-1172 FGTGLSYDEDTKTLT
+1172 FGSGLSYDEGTKTVT
-1187 ATGTS
+1187 ASGVS
-1192 VDLSSYAKKS
+1192 VDLTPYAKK
-1202 ELPDVTT
+1202 
-1209 LATKQEVTNAVASIQ
+1209 
-1224 VPSIEG
+1224 
-1230 LARTI
+1230 
-1235 EVEAKLVDY
+1235 
-1244 VKFTEAESTYAKK
+1244 AESDAK
-1257 TEIPSIEGLAKTS
+1257 
-1270 EVDTKL
+1270 
-1276 ADYAKSA
+1276 Y
-1283 DIANT
+1283 
-1288 YATKEAI
+1288 
-1295 NAVAGLD
+1295 
-1302 ADTVNQLKALA
+1302 
-1313 QNADLTTVAEKV
+1313 
-1325 KNVYTKA
+1325 
-1332 EADGKFGPKDTLT
+1332 GPKDTLT

-1367 GNYSAGID
+1367 GSYSASMD
-1375 TSIGQL
+1375 TNIGQL

-1407 APTDFTEGQKTKLDE
+1407 APTDFTEDQKTKLNE
-1422 ILTGKHYATS
+1422 ILTGKGYAS
-1432 DDIDNAKAELKG
+1432 HEDIDNAKAELKG
-1444 ELITEDAATALAN
+1444 ELVTEEAAQALVN
-1457 GAVTTAEGKIN
+1457 GAVTTAEGKVN
-1468 DAKTALEEKITELKN
+1468 EAKEALEGKITELKN
-1483 ATVAKSDY
+1483 TV
-1491 DTKIEELETSIGK
+1491 
-1504 AASGDDLENLLF
+1504 
-1516 NDIVAGDGVTVERF
+1516 DGIHA
-1530 EDPADENRAKLKIKA
+1530 P
-1545 TAQAVDLSAYETQ
+1545 DLSAYETQ
-1558 AQAEAKYLKLDDI
+1558 AQAEAKYLKLEDI

>member
-1 MSKKIVTR
+1 MSKKFVGK
-9 AYFGLYDPARKGVTI
+9 AHFGLYDPKR
-24 DKGNEGGSSQPV
+24 DKGIEIGGSGNQSGSTTPV
-36 DNKAVEDVTKQAN
+36 DSKAVEDVTKQAS

-59 ALAEQNKAAV
+59 VLAEANKAAV

-86 FLTKVEA
+86 FLSKVEA
-93 AAQYQPKGEYVTEAK
+93 AAQYQPKGEYITDAK
-108 VAEKVTEAQTK
+108 VAEKITEAQGK
-119 AKEDVDAKFATK
+119 ADEAAAAKFATK

-173 KVYDKEAIDK
+173 KVYDKDAIDK

-202 AAAEDVVKVADL
+202 ATADDVVKAAELTEKVKA
-214 PAKIQALVDLTSF
+214 IVDLTPF
-227 AKAAEVEA
+227 AKTAEVEA
-235 TYAKKSDLTDKAD
+235 TYAKKSDLADKAD
-248 KAAIETELAKKAN
+248 KAVIETELAKKAN
-261 ASDLTPLATKEEVAK
+261 ASDLTPLATKEEVSA
-276 KADKET
+276 KADAT
-282 IDAKADQTALD
+282 ALATKADQTALD
-293 NLKAEVAANKAAVG
+293 NLKAEVKANDAAVK
-307 AEEAARKSADT
+307 AEAAERKAADT

-323 VQGISED
+323 VKGISDD
-330 VAKMKID
+330 VSKLKID

-349 AKKADQE
+349 SRKADQE

-361 LEGKA
+361 LEDKA
-366 GVEEVKEAKK
+366 SKAEVAEAKQ
-376 AADDA
+376 AATDA
-381 AKEAAKANTALES
+381 AKEAAKANTALEG
-394 KADAI
+394 KADAA
-399 ALEPLATKESLKD
+399 ALEPLATKEALKD

-425 TAATEAKAEAKTGEA
+425 TAAAEAKTEAKTGEA

-495 TTLQSLKDL
+495 ATLQSLKDL
-504 AAQLAGHAD
+504 AQQLAGHAD
-513 LTAVLDKLNKIFTKD
+513 LTAVLDKLNKVFTKD
-528 EVNEKLAKKADVTA
+528 EVNEKLAAKADVTA
-542 LADYAEKADVESKL
+542 LSEYAEKADVESKL

-627 NGTGGGLDAQAVADK
+627 NGGTGTGLDAQAVADK
-642 VQEVVD
+642 VKEVVD
-648 AIVAREKF
+648 ALVAQEKF
-656 VGETKFNEK
+656 VGETKLNEK

-681 ADKAAADLLGKADVS
+681 ADKNASDLLGKADVS

-706 FEAKATEL
+706 FEAKANEV

-719 TLETATVPNLIA
+719 TLETATVPNLID
-731 TKLNEKLEGYQEKG
+731 TKLTAKLAGYQEKG

-751 AGDRDYQPKGEY
+751 AADRDYQPKGEY
-763 ATTEKLT
+763 ATAEKLT

-793 HDDLVGYA
+793 NADLVVYA
-801 KAVKVTEDIAA
+801 RAAKVTEDIAA

-825 DAETFAKKAEVTA
+825 DAETFAKKAEVTT

-870 TGLNRTQVEGIVDE
+870 TGLNRAQVEGIVDE

-913 LAELAKKAD
+913 LAELAKKAT
-922 KDALNDKVTTTD
+922 KDEVAGKVATTD
-934 LEDAKTTLNAAI
+934 LEEAKTTLNAAI
-946 KVQEDALA
+946 KVQENALA

-983 WTRDVYGTEI
+983 WARDTYGTEI

-1024 FQVKGNYLTREDLTK
+1024 FQLKGNYVTKEELTK

-1077 LDEVNTAI
+1077 IDEMNTAL
-1085 AGKLDATAATSLY
+1085 AGKLDLTAA
-1098 QTKGDYVL
+1098 QNVFQARGDYMT
-1106 RGEVDALATAPA
+1106 RGDLDNVATSPA
-1118 FTNAINAAITTK
+1118 FTNAINNAITAK
-1130 GYLDKTTA
+1130 AFLDKDTA
-1138 DGLYAPK
+1138 DGLYATK
-1145 GQYVTTEDIANAILT
+1145 GTYVTAQGVTDIIEADPTI
-1160 DETVAGKQDKLT
+1160 AGKQDKLT
-1172 FGTGLSYDEDTKTLT
+1172 FGSGLSYDEGTKTVT
-1187 ATGTS
+1187 ASGVS
-1192 VDLSSYAKKS
+1192 VDLTPYAKK
-1202 ELPDVTT
+1202 
-1209 LATKQEVTNAVASIQ
+1209 
-1224 VPSIEG
+1224 
-1230 LARTI
+1230 
-1235 EVEAKLVDY
+1235 
-1244 VKFTEAESTYAKK
+1244 AESDAK
-1257 TEIPSIEGLAKTS
+1257 
-1270 EVDTKL
+1270 
-1276 ADYAKSA
+1276 Y
-1283 DIANT
+1283 
-1288 YATKEAI
+1288 
-1295 NAVAGLD
+1295 
-1302 ADTVNQLKALA
+1302 
-1313 QNADLTTVAEKV
+1313 
-1325 KNVYTKA
+1325 
-1332 EADGKFGPKDTLT
+1332 GPKDTLT

-1367 GNYSAGID
+1367 GSYSASID
-1375 TSIGQL
+1375 TNIGQL

-1407 APTDFTEGQKTKLDE
+1407 APTDFTEDQKTKLNE
-1422 ILTGKHYATS
+1422 ILTGKDYAS
-1432 DDIDNAKAELKG
+1432 HEDIDNAKAELKG
-1444 ELITEDAATALAN
+1444 ELVTEEAAQALVN
-1457 GAVTTAEGKIN
+1457 GAVTTAEGKVN
-1468 DAKTALEEKITELKN
+1468 EAKEALEGKITELKN
-1483 ATVAKSDY
+1483 TV
-1491 DTKIEELETSIGK
+1491 
-1504 AASGDDLENLLF
+1504 
-1516 NDIVAGDGVTVERF
+1516 DGIHA
-1530 EDPADENRAKLKIKA
+1530 P
-1545 TAQAVDLSAYETQ
+1545 DLSAYETQ
-1558 AQAEAKYLKLDDI
+1558 AQAEAKYLKLEDI